1 MQKKILKILLIFAC
15 CAVLLGSIAK
25 NAYAD
30 TILGTG
36 VNIQSNGKTGH
47 GTLTINSVV
56 YQAKNLTIQMG
67 NIVKISGDVFSGTT
81 KSKLVITGVNVK
93 DTLYSFSGFLIG
105 NNGMTNVK
113 LDLYITSSN
122 PIISKSNP
130 TISKS
135 SPTQKT
141 IKLSQ
146 IKLVVKSYD
155 RVVVGQVYGF
165 EVKTFDKKS
174 NPTGNFDQKYGNV
187 PGVNI
192 SVVLK
197 DKNGNVLMKF
207 NGITNSQGYYTS
219 SKSIVNYLPTA
230 TYQGIFNATKT
241 GYLPDSVIKTV
252 FILANSR

>member
-1 MQKKILKILLIFAC
+1 MSKQILKALLIFAC

-36 VNIQSNGKTGH
+36 VNIQSDGKTGF
-47 GTLTINSVV
+47 GTLKINSIV

-67 NIVKISGDVFSGTT
+67 TIVKISGDVFSGTT
-81 KSKLVITGVNVK
+81 KSKLVISGVNVK
-93 DTLYSFSGFLIG
+93 GTLYNFSGFLIG

-113 LDLYITSSN
+113 LDLYIVSAN
-122 PIISKSNP
+122 PVISKSNP
-130 TISKS
+130 S
-135 SPTQKT
+135 STQKT

-155 RVVVGQVYGF
+155 RVVVGNVYGF

-174 NPTGNFDQKYGNV
+174 NPTGNFDQKYGIV
-187 PGVNI
+187 PGANI

-197 DKNGNVLMKF
+197 DKNGKILMTF
-207 NGITNSQGYYTS
+207 NGITNNQGYYTA
-219 SKSIVNYLPTA
+219 SKPIVNYLPTA
-230 TYQGIFNATKT
+230 TYQGIFNATKSD
-241 GYLPDSVIKTV
+241 YLSDSVVKTV